1 MLSVAP
7 QHIHQWRRC
16 EFSMSMCSD
25 FFMLPRTSPLSH
37 TLLCIIPCCLWP
49 SDTSIIRK
57 EVSFSCMWKSLL
69 PWLSL
74 KWIQGEAVEPV
85 SIEID
90 SSAPKLIPPGS
101 FLKVAEEDSLPG
113 NVVDGDGGNGYIL
126 RFTEERGSLHSA
138 WFFVGWGHSPVPLGI
153 ICH

>member
-1 MLSVAP
+1 M
-7 QHIHQWRRC
+7 
-16 EFSMSMCSD
+16 
-25 FFMLPRTSPLSH
+25 
-37 TLLCIIPCCLWP
+37 
-49 SDTSIIRK
+49 
-57 EVSFSCMWKSLL
+57 
-69 PWLSL
+69 
-74 KWIQGEAVEPV
+74 

-138 WFFVGWGHSPVPLGI
+138 
-153 ICH
+153 